1 MNKTIQTAVG
11 IVIALAA
18 LALIIMYV
26 QSALQGAVP

>member
-1 MNKTIQTAVG
+1 MNKTIQIAVE

-18 LALIIMYV
+18 LSLIILYV